1 MRKYPVITRVVFPS
15 LADSVIDPEMLLNRL
30 EELKKKN
37 RIEVSG
43 EKEEQ
48 AWQWFTQF
56 IRQEGSCKGKRLRS
70 SQFWNVLLKRVKRPY
85 IEKYKKSYTYRF
97 VLRQIYI
104 SLMQYVIQFNWL
116 STTI

>member
-1 MRKYPVITRVVFPS
+1 MAEVVITRTLALESFYKGLNCLGDLMRKYPVITRVVFPS

-56 IRQEGSCKGKRLRS
+56 IRQEGSCKGK
-70 SQFWNVLLKRVKRPY
+70 
-85 IEKYKKSYTYRF
+85 
-97 VLRQIYI
+97 
-104 SLMQYVIQFNWL
+104 
-116 STTI
+116 